1 MSPPEPMAAITIRCE
16 GCGSNLTALAARVRC
31 DSSGHQQ
38 TLDPAQLAQLSQY
51 QRDVMRLNAGARQE
65 LGAISHM
72 QDVHGVRGPQSRNV
86 LLILIACTSTPV
98 VLALGFALFG
108 VATGLSNDTTKAV
121 ASTILMVGFF
131 LGLGIFFAWYYG
143 GTKKVVTLP
152 RATQAAICPNCG
164 APTAFSPGQLL
175 ESCQYCGAN
184 AAPGTALMRAG
195 LDATEQA
202 ARFARLER
210 YRAERRVVS
219 GYANISS
226 STAAVYPWILGI
238 TLGLPIVGGAVWST
252 LSTIMGSD
260 PAPIGVIVSF
270 WLLALAVTISGVAY
284 VLRRAKQRN
293 RWRLV
298 QDQLAANLS
307 GVALDGS
314 DAAISWLDVFWA
326 CPFPVQFLFVGPLG
340 SSILGQCRGF
350 PALLLL
356 NPKQPYGNSQGNVEV
371 LLAAQF
377 SGVAD
382 DSDLPNGPALEG
394 LRSRLGTAGYTL
406 KFYGGGLHA
415 SAATTALDA
424 LCTAP
429 EHATALIGVAD
440 ELAQFA
446 TSAQARPAQPM
457 STA

>member
-1 MSPPEPMAAITIRCE
+1 MRCPD
-16 GCGSNLTALAARVRC
+16 R
-31 DSSGHQQ
+31 
-38 TLDPAQLAQLSQY
+38 
-51 QRDVMRLNAGARQE
+51 
-65 LGAISHM
+65 
-72 QDVHGVRGPQSRNV
+72 
-86 LLILIACTSTPV
+86 
-98 VLALGFALFG
+98 
-108 VATGLSNDTTKAV
+108 
-121 ASTILMVGFF
+121 F
-131 LGLGIFFAWYYG
+131 L
-143 GTKKVVTLP
+143 
-152 RATQAAICPNCG
+152 
-164 APTAFSPGQLL
+164 PGQLL
-175 ESCQYCGAN
+175 ESCKYCGAN
-184 AAPGTALMRAG
+184 AAPGTALIREG

-219 GYANISS
+219 GYTNISN

-238 TLGLPIVGGAVWST
+238 SLGLPIVGGAVWST
-252 LSTIMGSD
+252 SSTIMGSD

-270 WLLALAVTISGVAY
+270 WLLALAVTIAGAAY
-284 VLRRAKQRN
+284 VLRRAKQRH
-293 RWRLV
+293 RWHLA
-298 QDQLAANLS
+298 QDQLAANLN

-326 CPFPVQFLFVGPLG
+326 SPFPVQFLFVSQLG

-350 PALLLL
+350 PVLLLL

-382 DSDLPNGPALEG
+382 DSDLPNGPALES

-424 LCTAP
+424 LCATP
-429 EHATALIGVAD
+429 ERATALIGVAD

-446 TSAQARPAQPM
+446 TAAQARPAQPM